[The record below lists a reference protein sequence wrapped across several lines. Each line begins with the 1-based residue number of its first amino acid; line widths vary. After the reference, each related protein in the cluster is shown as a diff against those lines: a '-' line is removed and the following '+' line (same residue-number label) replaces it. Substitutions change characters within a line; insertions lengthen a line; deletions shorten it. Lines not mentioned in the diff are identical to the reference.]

1 MKERLQLLLLG
12 VLLLLAQQLVGWVFP
27 AWARPD
33 LVLCLALA
41 LGLRA
46 RATEALVFAFALGY
60 AVDVFSAAPFGL
72 HALLRGTA
80 CVATRLFDSRLY
92 LRAPLPWALFVA
104 GYALADGVA
113 VGLALDLAPDGVP
126 RPWLDVIWQAPGS
139 ALLSALAAAPLF
151 RIQSRIDSEA
161 ARDERMGVLVG
172 PGSRV

>member
-1 MKERLQLLLLG
+1 MKERLQLVSLGVALLLG
-12 VLLLLAQQLVGWVFP
+12 QQLVGWIFP

-33 LVLCLALA
+33 LVLCLALG

-46 RATEALVFAFALGY
+46 RATEALVLAFGLGY

-80 CVATRLFDSRLY
+80 CVATRLLDSRLY

-113 VGLALDLAPDGVP
+113 VGMALDLAPEGVP
-126 RPWLDVIWQAPGS
+126 RPWSDVLWQAPGS
-139 ALLSALAAAPLF
+139 ALLSALAGAALY
-151 RIQSRIDSEA
+151 RVLARIDSDVV
-161 ARDERMGVLVG
+161 RDERIGVLVG
-172 PGSRV
+172 PGSRA